1 MEDCEDVG
9 LEVHGGEW
17 GEELQ
22 VSLVGRVVCNGRSAK
37 SEDSRSVALSAINS
51 RWMTERLT
59 DGWESQWLTLVCRER
74 TRTRATSAGPLFQV
88 QPRTIEEGRVC
99 DLPSHVAIFENFM
112 CYAVCRLHC
121 D

>member
-1 MEDCEDVG
+1 M
-9 LEVHGGEW
+9 
-17 GEELQ
+17 
-22 VSLVGRVVCNGRSAK
+22 SLVERVVCNGRSAK
-37 SEDSRSVALSAINS
+37 SEDSSSVRWSAITS
-51 RWMTERLT
+51 RWMTGRLTERLT